1 MANDE
6 ILAFNCSHQKRD
18 NQLLL
23 DCASVIE
30 LRCNLCVIEKALK
43 MTPSLAPKM
52 SRLCEQMK
60 LTFPTPSFIAAIYIM
75 LAVQVD
81 MNFENSGRSR
91 KSIVGRNMYDQMAL
105 KSMRVSKG
113 CFPFHSAC
121 QSTLPLV
128 TGEGNF
134 LTNID
139 VKK

>member
-1 MANDE
+1 
-6 ILAFNCSHQKRD
+6 
-18 NQLLL
+18 
-23 DCASVIE
+23 
-30 LRCNLCVIEKALK
+30 
-43 MTPSLAPKM
+43 
-52 SRLCEQMK
+52 
-60 LTFPTPSFIAAIYIM
+60 M

-81 MNFENSGRSR
+81 MNFEILAEVGG
-91 KSIVGRNMYDQMAL
+91 SIVGRNMYDQMAL